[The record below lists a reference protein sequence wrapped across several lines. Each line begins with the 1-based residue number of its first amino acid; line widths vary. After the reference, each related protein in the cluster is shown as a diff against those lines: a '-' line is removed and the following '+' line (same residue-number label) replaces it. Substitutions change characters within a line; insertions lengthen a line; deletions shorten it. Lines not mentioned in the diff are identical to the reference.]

1 MLLAALASDDAI
13 GPARAYEGLALLD
26 GELPGPVARAL
37 LERADSPDH
46 RRVGARYADRS
57 ALARLPRL
65 LRVDPDPTVRAA
77 ALERLVELEGIEALD
92 RILFALDDP
101 DPGVRAVAMQ
111 EIGELGEAAVPSL
124 QRVVAGG
131 SGDAARTAVGALRAT
146 GAAGMEA
153 LNEIADS
160 HPDESVRMT
169 ARIALGRPIG
179 HMH

>member
-1 MLLAALASDDAI
+1 
-13 GPARAYEGLALLD
+13 
-26 GELPGPVARAL
+26 
-37 LERADSPDH
+37 
-46 RRVGARYADRS
+46 
-57 ALARLPRL
+57 
-65 LRVDPDPTVRAA
+65 
-77 ALERLVELEGIEALD
+77 
-92 RILFALDDP
+92 
-101 DPGVRAVAMQ
+101 
-111 EIGELGEAAVPSL
+111 VPSL

-131 SGDAARTAVGALRAT
+131 SSDAARTAVGALRAT